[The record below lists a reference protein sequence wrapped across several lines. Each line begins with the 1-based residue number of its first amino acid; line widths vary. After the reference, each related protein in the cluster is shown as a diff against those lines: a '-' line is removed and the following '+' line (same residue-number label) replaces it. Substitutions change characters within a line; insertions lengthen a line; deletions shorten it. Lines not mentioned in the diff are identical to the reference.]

1 MAISVFL
8 SHQLTFSFE
17 EDKFTQCSKTEAV
30 RYLKGLYSNK
40 TRFEADF
47 LSEFAPQKIFDP
59 IREFMLE
66 SWDDATKFT
75 YEEAF
80 KLTDE
85 TFQRMVFTS
94 VDIADMMEHLGKE
107 KVKTD
112 GIHVSRKVFDRDGE
126 YVEDKE
132 YDNVYETYRINGSE
146 LGLRTAVYAVRCWC
160 TSTENEHWLWIDEQY
175 ASDPLAAIAST
186 FHMHEN
192 VIPHITELK
201 RQGDIMLVELDS
213 DITPE
218 GNSRPLTKDEYFGLL
233 TSET

>member
-1 MAISVFL
+1 MAISAFL
-8 SHQLTFSFE
+8 SHNLTYSYE
-17 EDKFTQCSKTEAV
+17 DDKFAQCSKIDAV

-66 SWDDATKFT
+66 SWDDAPQFS
-75 YEEAF
+75 YREAF
-80 KLTDE
+80 DLKDQ

-94 VDIADMMEHLGKE
+94 VDIADMMENLGKE
-107 KVKTD
+107 RVAAD
-112 GIHVSRKVFDRDGE
+112 GIEVSRKVFDSNGE
-126 YVEDKE
+126 FSHNKE
-132 YDNVYETYRINGSE
+132 YNNVYETYKINGKE
-146 LGLRTAVYAVRCWC
+146 LNLRSSVYAVRCWC

-175 ASDPLAAIAST
+175 ADDPLSAIAST

-201 RQGDIMLVELDS
+201 RQGDIMLVELDE
-213 DITPE
+213 DVTPE
-218 GNSRPLTKDEYFGLL
+218 GNTRPLTKDEYFGLL